1 MEGEASLGWRSRT
14 AGLLFGGKGAAGA
27 KQGVGETR
35 GLKIEEGRRVAE
47 GGLERRLF

>member
-14 AGLLFGGKGAAGA
+14 AGLLFGGGERAAGA

-35 GLKIEEGRRVAE
+35 GLKIEEGRRAAE
-47 GGLERRLF
+47 GGL